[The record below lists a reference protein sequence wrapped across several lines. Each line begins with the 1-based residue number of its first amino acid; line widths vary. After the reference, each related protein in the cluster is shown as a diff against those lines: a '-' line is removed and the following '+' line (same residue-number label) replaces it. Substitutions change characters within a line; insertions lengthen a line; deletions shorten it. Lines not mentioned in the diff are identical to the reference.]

1 MPITKSAIKA
11 MRVSARKNEKNRA
24 IRSAMKTKV
33 TKAESAVAAG
43 KTEPA
48 VEAVKGAASA
58 LDKAVIKGII
68 HPNNAA
74 RRKSRLAKKLNQAA
88 EPKK

>member
-74 RRKSRLAKKLNQAA
+74 RRKSRLAKKLN
-88 EPKK
+88 